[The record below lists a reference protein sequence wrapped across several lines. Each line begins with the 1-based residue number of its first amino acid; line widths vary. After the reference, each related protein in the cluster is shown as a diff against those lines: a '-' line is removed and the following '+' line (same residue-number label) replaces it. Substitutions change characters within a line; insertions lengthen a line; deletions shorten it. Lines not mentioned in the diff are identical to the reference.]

1 MYSAHEAGAEAVG
14 DAVGDVGEAVG
25 VAVGDVGDRVD
36 VGAIEVGDEVEPIA
50 SRKAFI
56 VVLKSSAL

>member
-36 VGAIEVGDEVEPIA
+36 VGAIEVGDEVAAKTVRP
-50 SRKAFI
+50 ST
-56 VVLKSSAL
+56 SSEHRY